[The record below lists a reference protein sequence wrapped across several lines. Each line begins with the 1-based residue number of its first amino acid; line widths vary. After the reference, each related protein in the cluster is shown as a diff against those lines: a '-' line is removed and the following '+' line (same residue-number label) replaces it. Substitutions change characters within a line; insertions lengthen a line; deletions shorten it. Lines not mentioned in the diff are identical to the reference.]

1 MFESTSVTLS
11 NSHKQLEKSEVT
23 HLSSEVATTAPSSIS
38 SSTVKPSAMAS
49 VISTGCT
56 LHSRAGA
63 GKAAEEVQVRVTR
76 SPEVALLGPDTSTVE
91 GRSGEA
97 SGEEVA
103 REEITSL
110 RSQKTL
116 KSFAGRKESK

>member
-1 MFESTSVTLS
+1 
-11 NSHKQLEKSEVT
+11 
-23 HLSSEVATTAPSSIS
+23 
-38 SSTVKPSAMAS
+38 MAS

-91 GRSGEA
+91 GRSGEG
-97 SGEEVA
+97 SGEESG
-103 REEITSL
+103 E
-110 RSQKTL
+110 
-116 KSFAGRKESK
+116 GRNYESKESEDIEVIFLKEGK